1 MADNPAN
8 SLRGKSMSRAAVSDV
23 SPPLVDQAGDA
34 LLVADEASA
43 ESLRSLHEKLETA
56 FASSEEPPL
65 AAPKSPFDPGT
76 QRQAAIFSDLDQ
88 RIARLEDGA
97 EIAHLRETIRQVC
110 SVISGLAMEA
120 ERGAMETERGTS
132 ERDEKIAALAQT
144 LQNQLHSDRERL
156 DALELRVVNSE
167 VANARGFEETRAG
180 LRHLEERMQIADGHN
195 EDLAYNMRMLRGE
208 VSNLNQAAVALR
220 KLEERVEAGDMRHED
235 LSRRTVGLHDELAR
249 RSAALKDDLNAA
261 GENAAAAARQLE
273 TRLEAVDAR
282 HETLTRDMNRLKGDV
297 LSEAALA
304 LREHRTQ
311 MEQAEKAIAEL
322 KDRNARSVDRIEALT
337 DALGT
342 VSRKVDGGTDRLA
355 ILHGDIGNLSRKL
368 DDGTD
373 RLATLYGD
381 IGNLGRKIDGEAA
394 GAQLLAERLGTV
406 EKWIARSQERERA
419 QAELHARLA
428 NSLLT
433 PGEG

>member
-1 MADNPAN
+1 MI
-8 SLRGKSMSRAAVSDV
+8 RAALSDV
-23 SPPLVDQAGDA
+23 SPPLVDEAGDA

-43 ESLRSLHEKLETA
+43 ESLRSLHEKIETA
-56 FASSEEPPL
+56 FAAEDEPPPP
-65 AAPKSPFDPGT
+65 AALPKSPFDAGT
-76 QRQAAIFSDLDQ
+76 QRQAAIFSNLDA
-88 RIARLEDGA
+88 RIARLEEGA
-97 EIAHLRETIRQVC
+97 EIAHLRETIREVC
-110 SVISGLAMEA
+110 NVISGLAMEA
-120 ERGAMETERGTS
+120 ERGAG
-132 ERDEKIAALAQT
+132 ERDEKIAALAEA
-144 LQNQLHSDRERL
+144 LNNQLNADRERL

-167 VANARGFEETRAG
+167 VTNARGFEETRAG
-180 LRHLEERMQIADGHN
+180 LRHLEERMQVADGHN

-249 RSAALKDDLNAA
+249 RSAALKDDLSAA
-261 GENAAAAARQLE
+261 GETAAAVTRQLE
-273 TRLEAVDAR
+273 ARLQAADGR
-282 HETLTRDMNRLKGDV
+282 HEDLTRDMNRLKGDV

-304 LREHRTQ
+304 LREHRAQ

-322 KDRNARSVDRIEALT
+322 KDRNARSVERIEALT
-337 DALGT
+337 DTLGT
-342 VSRKVDGGTDRLA
+342 VSRKLDGGTDRLA
-355 ILHGDIGNLSRKL
+355 M
-368 DDGTD
+368 
-373 RLATLYGD
+373 LYGD
-381 IGNLGRKIDGEAA
+381 LGNLGRKIDGEAA

>member
-1 MADNPAN
+1 MI
-8 SLRGKSMSRAAVSDV
+8 RAALSDV
-23 SPPLVDQAGDA
+23 SPPLVERADDA
-34 LLVADEASA
+34 LLVADDAAA
-43 ESLRSLHEKLETA
+43 ETLRALHEKIETA
-56 FASSEEPPL
+56 FAPADELPPP
-65 AAPKSPFDPGT
+65 APRSPFDAGT
-76 QRQAAIFSDLDQ
+76 QRQAAIFSNLDT

-97 EIAHLRETIRQVC
+97 EIAHLRETIREVC
-110 SVISGLAMEA
+110 NVISGLAMEA
-120 ERGAMETERGTS
+120 ERGAS
-132 ERDEKIAALAQT
+132 ERDEKIAGLAEALQS
-144 LQNQLHSDRERL
+144 QLRADRERL

-167 VANARGFEETRAG
+167 VTSARGFEETRAG
-180 LRHLEERMQIADGHN
+180 VRHLEERMQTADGHN

-235 LSRRTVGLHDELAR
+235 LSRRTVGLHDELSR
-249 RSAALKDDLNAA
+249 RSAALKDDLTAA
-261 GENAAAAARQLE
+261 GETAAAATRQLE
-273 TRLEAVDAR
+273 SRLQSVDAR
-282 HETLTRDMNRLKGDV
+282 HEDLTRDMTRLKGDV

-322 KDRNARSVDRIEALT
+322 KERNARSVERIEALT
-337 DALGT
+337 DTLGA
-342 VSRKVDGGTDRLA
+342 VSRKLEGGTDRLA
-355 ILHGDIGNLSRKL
+355 M
-368 DDGTD
+368 
-373 RLATLYGD
+373 LYGD

-406 EKWIARSQERERA
+406 EKWIARSHDRERA

-433 PGEG
+433 PSED

>member
-1 MADNPAN
+1 
-8 SLRGKSMSRAAVSDV
+8 MSRAAVSDV
-23 SPPLVDQAGDA
+23 SPPLVDGADAA

-43 ESLRSLHEKLETA
+43 ESLRSLHEKIETA
-56 FASSEEPPL
+56 FASADEPPP
-65 AAPKSPFDPGT
+65 APSRSPFDPGT

-88 RIARLEDGA
+88 RIARLEEGA
-97 EIAHLRETIRQVC
+97 EIAHLRETLREVC
-110 SVISGLAMEA
+110 NVISGLAMEA
-120 ERGAMETERGTS
+120 ERGAG
-132 ERDEKIAALAQT
+132 ERDEKIAGLAQT
-144 LQNQLHSDRERL
+144 LQNQLHADRERL

-167 VANARGFEETRAG
+167 VVSARGFEETRAG

-261 GENAAAAARQLE
+261 GETAAAAARQLE
-273 TRLEAVDAR
+273 SRFEAADAR
-282 HETLTRDMNRLKGDV
+282 HESLTRDMNRLKGDI

-322 KDRNARSVDRIEALT
+322 KDRNARSVERIEALT
-337 DALGT
+337 DTLGT
-342 VSRKVDGGTDRLA
+342 VSRKLDGGTDRLA

-368 DDGTD
+368 DDGTE

-381 IGNLGRKIDGEAA
+381 LGNLGRKIDGEAA
-394 GAQLLAERLGTV
+394 GAQLLAERLGMV
-406 EKWIARSQERERA
+406 EKWIARSQDRERA

-433 PGEG
+433 PSEG

>member
-1 MADNPAN
+1 MVDNPAT
-8 SLRGKSMSRAAVSDV
+8 SLRGKSMNRAALSDGDG
-23 SPPLVDQAGDA
+23 SPPLVEEPDDA
-34 LLVADEASA
+34 LLVADDASA
-43 ESLRSLHEKLETA
+43 ETLRSLHEKIETA
-56 FASSEEPPL
+56 FAPPD
-65 AAPKSPFDPGT
+65 ATPDSPPSTRSPFDAGT
-76 QRQAAIFSDLDQ
+76 QRQAAIFANMDS
-88 RIARLEDGA
+88 RIARLEEGE
-97 EIAHLRETIRQVC
+97 EIAHLRETIREVC
-110 SVISGLAMEA
+110 GVISGLAVEM
-120 ERGAMETERGTS
+120 ERGAS
-132 ERDEKIAALAQT
+132 ERDEKIAALAEA
-144 LQNQLHSDRERL
+144 LRGQLGADRERL

-167 VANARGFEETRAG
+167 VVHARGFDESRAG

-208 VSNLNQAAVALR
+208 VSNLNQVAVALR
-220 KLEERVEAGDMRHED
+220 KLEERVEAGDMCHED

-261 GENAAAAARQLE
+261 GESAAAAARQLE
-273 TRLEAVDAR
+273 NRLQAADAR
-282 HETLTRDMNRLKGDV
+282 HEDLTRDMNRLKGDV

-322 KDRNARSVDRIEALT
+322 KDRNARSVERIEALT
-337 DALGT
+337 DTLGT
-342 VSRKVDGGTDRLA
+342 VSRKLDGGTDRLA
-355 ILHGDIGNLSRKL
+355 M
-368 DDGTD
+368 
-373 RLATLYGD
+373 LYGD

-406 EKWIARSQERERA
+406 EKWIARSLERERA

>member
-1 MADNPAN
+1 MI
-8 SLRGKSMSRAAVSDV
+8 RAALSDV
-23 SPPLVDQAGDA
+23 SPPLVDEAGDA

-43 ESLRSLHEKLETA
+43 ESLRSLHEKIETA
-56 FASSEEPPL
+56 FAAEDEPPPP
-65 AAPKSPFDPGT
+65 AALPKSPFDAGT
-76 QRQAAIFSDLDQ
+76 QRQAAIFSNLDA
-88 RIARLEDGA
+88 RIARLEEGA
-97 EIAHLRETIRQVC
+97 EIAHLRETIREVC
-110 SVISGLAMEA
+110 NVISGLAMEA
-120 ERGAMETERGTS
+120 ERGAS
-132 ERDEKIAALAQT
+132 ERDEKIAALAEA
-144 LQNQLHSDRERL
+144 LNNQLNADRERL

-167 VANARGFEETRAG
+167 VTNARGFEETRAG
-180 LRHLEERMQIADGHN
+180 LRHLEERMQVADGHN

-249 RSAALKDDLNAA
+249 RSAALKDDLSAA
-261 GENAAAAARQLE
+261 GEAAAAATRQLE
-273 TRLEAVDAR
+273 ARLQAADGR
-282 HETLTRDMNRLKGDV
+282 HEDLTRDMNRLKGDV

-304 LREHRTQ
+304 LREHRAQ

-322 KDRNARSVDRIEALT
+322 KDRNARSVERIEALT
-337 DALGT
+337 DTLGT
-342 VSRKVDGGTDRLA
+342 VSRKLDGGTDRLA
-355 ILHGDIGNLSRKL
+355 M
-368 DDGTD
+368 
-373 RLATLYGD
+373 LYGD
-381 IGNLGRKIDGEAA
+381 LGNLGRKIDGEAA

>member
-1 MADNPAN
+1 MVDNPAI
-8 SLRGKSMSRAAVSDV
+8 SLRGKSMNRAALSDV
-23 SPPLVDQAGDA
+23 SPPLVEQRDDA

-43 ESLRSLHEKLETA
+43 ESLRSLQEKIETA
-56 FASSEEPPL
+56 FASPDETAPFT
-65 AAPKSPFDPGT
+65 PKSPFDAGT
-76 QRQAAIFSDLDQ
+76 QRHAAIVGNLDA
-88 RIARLEDGA
+88 RISRLEDGA
-97 EIAHLRETIRQVC
+97 EIAHLRETIREVC
-110 SVISGLAMEA
+110 NVISGLAMEQ
-120 ERGAMETERGTS
+120 ERGAS
-132 ERDEKIAALAQT
+132 ERDEKLAALAQT
-144 LQNQLHSDRERL
+144 LHGQLNADRERL

-167 VANARGFEETRAG
+167 VTSARGFEETRAG
-180 LRHLEERMQIADGHN
+180 LRHLEERMQTADGHN

-235 LSRRTVGLHDELAR
+235 LSRRTVGLHDELSR
-249 RSAALKDDLNAA
+249 RSAALKDDLNSAS
-261 GENAAAAARQLE
+261 ETAAAAARALE
-273 TRLEAVDAR
+273 TRLQATDAR
-282 HETLTRDMNRLKGDV
+282 HEDLMRDMNRLKGDV

-322 KDRNARSVDRIEALT
+322 KDRNARSVERIESLT
-337 DALGT
+337 DTLGA
-342 VSRKVDGGTDRLA
+342 VSRKLEGGTDRLA
-355 ILHGDIGNLSRKL
+355 M
-368 DDGTD
+368 
-373 RLATLYGD
+373 LYGD

-433 PGEG
+433 PGQD

>member
-1 MADNPAN
+1 
-8 SLRGKSMSRAAVSDV
+8 MSRAAVSDV
-23 SPPLVDQAGDA
+23 SPPLANGAGDP

-43 ESLRSLHEKLETA
+43 ESLRSLHEKIETA
-56 FASSEEPPL
+56 FASADELPP
-65 AAPKSPFDPGT
+65 APPRSPFDPGT

-88 RIARLEDGA
+88 RIARLEEGT

-110 SVISGLAMEA
+110 NVISGLAMEA

-132 ERDEKIAALAQT
+132 ERDEKIAALAQS

-208 VSNLNQAAVALR
+208 VTNLNQAAVALR

-261 GENAAAAARQLE
+261 GETAAAAARQLE
-273 TRLEAVDAR
+273 TRLEAADAR
-282 HETLTRDMNRLKGDV
+282 HEALTRDMNRLKGDV

-337 DALGT
+337 ETLGM
-342 VSRKVDGGTDRLA
+342 VSRKLDGGTDRLA
-355 ILHGDIGNLSRKL
+355 M
-368 DDGTD
+368 
-373 RLATLYGD
+373 LYGD
-381 IGNLGRKIDGEAA
+381 IGNLGRKIDSETA

-433 PGEG
+433 PGES

>member
-1 MADNPAN
+1 MI
-8 SLRGKSMSRAAVSDV
+8 RAALSDV
-23 SPPLVDQAGDA
+23 SPPLVERADDA
-34 LLVADEASA
+34 LLVADDAAA
-43 ESLRSLHEKLETA
+43 ETLRALHEKIETA
-56 FASSEEPPL
+56 FAPADELPPP
-65 AAPKSPFDPGT
+65 APRSPFDAGT
-76 QRQAAIFSDLDQ
+76 QRQAAIFSNLDT

-97 EIAHLRETIRQVC
+97 EIAHLRETIREVC
-110 SVISGLAMEA
+110 NVISGLAMEA
-120 ERGAMETERGTS
+120 ERGAS
-132 ERDEKIAALAQT
+132 ERDEKIAGLAEALQS
-144 LQNQLHSDRERL
+144 QLRADRERL

-167 VANARGFEETRAG
+167 VTSARGFEETRAG
-180 LRHLEERMQIADGHN
+180 VRHLEERMQTADGHN

-235 LSRRTVGLHDELAR
+235 LSRRTVGLHDELSR
-249 RSAALKDDLNAA
+249 RSAALKDDLTAA
-261 GENAAAAARQLE
+261 GETAAAATRQLE
-273 TRLEAVDAR
+273 SRLQSVDAR
-282 HETLTRDMNRLKGDV
+282 HEDLTRDMTRLKGDV

-322 KDRNARSVDRIEALT
+322 KERNARSVERIEALT
-337 DALGT
+337 DTLGA
-342 VSRKVDGGTDRLA
+342 VSRKLEGGTDRLA
-355 ILHGDIGNLSRKL
+355 M
-368 DDGTD
+368 
-373 RLATLYGD
+373 LYGD

-406 EKWIARSQERERA
+406 EKWIARSHDRERA

-433 PGEG
+433 PGED

>member
-1 MADNPAN
+1 LVDNPAI
-8 SLRGKSMSRAAVSDV
+8 SLRGKNMIRAALSDV
-23 SPPLVDQAGDA
+23 SPPLVERADDA
-34 LLVADEASA
+34 LLVADDAAA
-43 ESLRSLHEKLETA
+43 ETLRALHEKIETA
-56 FASSEEPPL
+56 FAPADELPPP
-65 AAPKSPFDPGT
+65 APRSPFDAGT
-76 QRQAAIFSDLDQ
+76 QRQAAIFSNLDT

-97 EIAHLRETIRQVC
+97 EIAHLRETIREVC
-110 SVISGLAMEA
+110 NVISGLAMEA
-120 ERGAMETERGTS
+120 ERGAS
-132 ERDEKIAALAQT
+132 ERDEKIAGLAEALQS
-144 LQNQLHSDRERL
+144 QLRADRERL

-167 VANARGFEETRAG
+167 VTSARGFEETRAG
-180 LRHLEERMQIADGHN
+180 VRHLEERMQTADGHN

-235 LSRRTVGLHDELAR
+235 LSRRTVGLHDELSR
-249 RSAALKDDLNAA
+249 RSAALKDDLTAA
-261 GENAAAAARQLE
+261 GETAAAATRQLE
-273 TRLEAVDAR
+273 SRLQSVDAR
-282 HETLTRDMNRLKGDV
+282 REDLTRDMTRLKGDV

-322 KDRNARSVDRIEALT
+322 KDRNARSVERIEALT
-337 DALGT
+337 DTLGA
-342 VSRKVDGGTDRLA
+342 VSRKLEGGTDRLA
-355 ILHGDIGNLSRKL
+355 M
-368 DDGTD
+368 
-373 RLATLYGD
+373 LYGD

-406 EKWIARSQERERA
+406 EKWIARSHDRERA

-433 PGEG
+433 PSED

>member
-1 MADNPAN
+1 LVDNPAI
-8 SLRGKSMSRAAVSDV
+8 SLRGKSMNRAALSDV
-23 SPPLVDQAGDA
+23 SPPLVEQRDDA

-43 ESLRSLHEKLETA
+43 ESLRSLQEKIETA
-56 FASSEEPPL
+56 FALPDETPPL
-65 AAPKSPFDPGT
+65 TPKSPFDAGT
-76 QRQAAIFSDLDQ
+76 QRQAAIVGNLDA
-88 RIARLEDGA
+88 RISRLEDGA

-110 SVISGLAMEA
+110 NVISGLAMEQ
-120 ERGAMETERGTS
+120 ERGAS
-132 ERDEKIAALAQT
+132 ERDEKIAALAQA
-144 LQNQLHSDRERL
+144 LHGQLNADRERL

-167 VANARGFEETRAG
+167 VSSARGFEETRAG
-180 LRHLEERMQIADGHN
+180 LRHLEERMQTADGHN
-195 EDLAYNMRMLRGE
+195 EDLAYNMRMLRAE

-235 LSRRTVGLHDELAR
+235 LSRRTVGLHDELSR
-249 RSAALKDDLNAA
+249 RSAALKEDLNSA
-261 GENAAAAARQLE
+261 GETAAAAARALE
-273 TRLEAVDAR
+273 TRLQSADAR
-282 HETLTRDMNRLKGDV
+282 HEDLTRDMNRLKGDV

-322 KDRNARSVDRIEALT
+322 KDRNARSVERIESLT
-337 DALGT
+337 DTLGA
-342 VSRKVDGGTDRLA
+342 VSRKLEGGTDRLA
-355 ILHGDIGNLSRKL
+355 M
-368 DDGTD
+368 
-373 RLATLYGD
+373 LYGD

-406 EKWIARSQERERA
+406 EKWIARSQDRERA

-433 PGEG
+433 PSQD